1 MSQKKITYH
10 IFKFYTGEDISY
22 DEFDFNNFVEFVN
35 NLDDE
40 SKKYNINRTKFCSI
54 EFINQLEQR
63 DCNGRL
69 KCFFGCIKSAPFGVN
84 KPLLDYSDN
93 TERDNPKN
101 LTEGEKE
108 QNYFIL
114 AFNSNSE
121 FEIIFQKSGLGI
133 SINQFK
139 NYIDNLINKYLSY
152 INLEKEFRTEMGDI
166 IIENLNDIID
176 RIDRIVECKLYIDK
190 QVLGSDFLG
199 LSNRTLSVKK
209 ELTISAKAE
218 YNQSIEQFLRDI
230 LQNITHNNTISRVWV
245 RGKDNNNNEAKFF
258 IEKIMKGNTISV
270 DINPTTGAVVRESIK
285 QAMINLI

>member
-1 MSQKKITYH
+1 MNQKKITYH
-10 IFKFYTGEDISY
+10 IFKFYIGEDISY
-22 DEFDFNNFVEFVN
+22 DEFDFNNFVEFVS

-139 NYIDNLINKYLSY
+139 NYIDNLINKYLSS

-199 LSNRTLSVKK
+199 LSNRTLSVKR

-218 YNQSIEQFLRDI
+218 YNESIVEFLRDI

-245 RGKDNNNNEAKFF
+245 RGKDNYNNEAKFF
-258 IEKIMKGNTISV
+258 IEKIMKENTINV
-270 DINPTTGAVVRESIK
+270 DINPTTGSVVRESIK

>member
-1 MSQKKITYH
+1 MGSKKITYH
-10 IFKFYTGEDISY
+10 IFKFYKGEDISY
-22 DEFDFNNFVEFVN
+22 DEFDFNNFVEFVS

-63 DCNGRL
+63 YCNGRL
-69 KCFFGCIKSAPFGVN
+69 KCFFGSIKSAPFGIN
-84 KPLLDYSDN
+84 KPLLDYSYN

-114 AFNSNSE
+114 AFNNDSE

-139 NYIDNLINKYLSY
+139 NYIDNLINKYLSS
-152 INLEKEFRTEMGDI
+152 INLQKEFRTEIGDI
-166 IIENLNDIID
+166 IIENLSDIID

-190 QVLGSDFLG
+190 QVLGFDFLG
-199 LSNRTLSVKK
+199 LSNRILSVKR
-209 ELTISAKAE
+209 ELTISAKEE
-218 YNQSIEQFLRDI
+218 YNENIVDFLRDI

-258 IEKIMKGNTISV
+258 IEKIMKENTINV
-270 DINPTTGAVVRESIK
+270 DINPTTGSVVRESIK

>member
-1 MSQKKITYH
+1 MNQKKITYH
-10 IFKFYTGEDISY
+10 IFKFYIGEDISY
-22 DEFDFNNFVEFVN
+22 DEFDFNNFVEFVS

-139 NYIDNLINKYLSY
+139 NYIDNLINKYLSS

-199 LSNRTLSVKK
+199 LSNRTLSVKR

-218 YNQSIEQFLRDI
+218 YNESIVEFLRDI

-258 IEKIMKGNTISV
+258 IEKIIKENTINV
-270 DINPTTGAVVRESIK
+270 DINPTTGSVVRESIK